1 MSTLLKKGLH
11 VVRTKTDFCWTVQC
25 MSTVCVIRQ
34 PEWAAD
40 RGTFGQ
46 QHLVGAAAAAAA
58 AAGAATD
65 AAKA

>member
-1 MSTLLKKGLH
+1 
-11 VVRTKTDFCWTVQC
+11 